1 MKLKLIPTLIMLS
14 RYAVYVLII
23 HSLFFSLVLANT
35 GTAQKSSSVREV
47 QFSLSA
53 GEYSVKEVFQLI
65 EKKSNFR
72 FAFDKND
79 LRSELSQKI
88 DLSGKEEAVSDILI
102 QISRTSGVR
111 FRQINDN
118 ITVSKHKDSNSEE
131 INVLITEDIDISGK
145 VTDESGDGLPGA
157 TILEKGTA
165 NGTTTDI
172 EGNYRLNT
180 SEDAI
185 IIISFVGYETQEV
198 PVNNQSSINI
208 QLTPDSEQLE
218 EVVVIGYG
226 TQRKSDLTGSVATVD
241 GGAIAERNPIQ
252 VSQALQGTIPG
263 VLVTRGAGS
272 APGSSATIRVRGIT
286 TIGSSEPLI
295 IVDGVPVDN
304 IDFVNSDD
312 IENIS
317 VLKDAASASIYGS
330 RAAAGVIL
338 VTTKRAK
345 KGQASFEY
353 TVQYGIEK
361 PTQLPDYVGPE
372 RYMEMINEQLW
383 NDNGNPSGGETPVYA
398 QDFID
403 DYVENNRTNPDEF
416 PITNW
421 TDLIL
426 NDHSTRVAHQ
436 LNFTVGNEKL
446 RTKGSFKYESS
457 DALWNKKKFERYTA
471 RINNDLDINKYLSTQ
486 FDVTFRHTI
495 NERPNIN
502 PIVRTHTAGPIY
514 AAMWSDGRVASGKQG
529 DNAWAAIEYGGFD
542 NQWDNQLLGKFALN
556 FMPFEGLKIS
566 AVVSPN
572 IAFTKTKVFEK
583 AIPTYTAQDPT
594 VFDTYIGG
602 FNTTSLFE
610 GNGEI
615 FRITN
620 QFLINYDKNFGQHN
634 LNLLAGFESF
644 SSSTENMGASR
655 VNYELSEY
663 PYLNLGPLDGR
674 DNYGSAFENAY
685 NSYFGRLIYDYKNK
699 YLLQA
704 NIRYDGSSR
713 FASDY
718 RWGAFPSVSAGWVL
732 SEEAFMEGVS
742 WLSFLKLRG
751 SWGQLGNERIGNYP
765 YQSTIAFNQNLFYMG
780 NNITSATT
788 AAQVA
793 YAIRDIS
800 WETTKTVDLGVD
812 ADFFGGR
819 LTFTGDYYQKTTS
832 DMLLDIEIPDYIGY
846 ENPQQNTGIME
857 TKGWEL
863 QVGWRDKIGE
873 VTYSVAAN
881 LSDYVSTMGDLGG
894 TQFLGNKIKQEGSEF
909 DEWYGYLSDGI
920 YQTQDEVDNSATL
933 NASVSPGD
941 IKYRDISGP
950 EGEPDGLIS
959 PEYDRTLLGGS
970 LPQYYYGGNI
980 NLNYK
985 NINLSVSFQGVGK
998 QNAYLSPDMIRPLLN
1013 GAQNVPALVDGN
1025 YWSMYNA
1032 VEQNT
1037 SVQYPRLSQV
1047 SNSSNYVLSDLWLF
1061 NGAYFRMK
1069 NITLSYSLPVGL
1081 IEKLKLQGVSIHGTA
1096 TDLFSINKYP
1106 KGWDPEAA
1114 ATIYP
1119 VTTTLMLGLSVKF

>member
-1 MKLKLIPTLIMLS
+1 MSKLCIYGMIIQLSMYTLAFALDGKAQQKSVNEIQVQLTFKEPVKLE
-14 RYAVYVLII
+14 R
-23 HSLFFSLVLANT
+23 VLAEVERSTDFYFAYMDEHLSTTSYKLSNVSRT
-35 GTAQKSSSVREV
+35 QTLGELLLTISKQTDLAFKRRNSNIYILKKESEDSEPVTEIMDQASTILGT
-47 QFSLSA
+47 
-53 GEYSVKEVFQLI
+53 
-65 EKKSNFR
+65 
-72 FAFDKND
+72 
-79 LRSELSQKI
+79 
-88 DLSGKEEAVSDILI
+88 VSDEN
-102 QISRTSGVR
+102 G
-111 FRQINDN
+111 
-118 ITVSKHKDSNSEE
+118 EP
-131 INVLITEDIDISGK
+131 
-145 VTDESGDGLPGA
+145 LPGA
-157 TILEKGTA
+157 TVLEKGTT
-165 NGTTTDI
+165 NGTTTDLD
-172 EGNYRLNT
+172 GKFQLNT
-180 SEDAI
+180 TDNAI
-185 IIISFVGYETQEV
+185 LVISFVGYETQEV

-208 QLTPDSEQLE
+208 QMTLDAEQLE

-226 TQRKSDLTGSVATVD
+226 TQKKSDLTGSVATVD
-241 GGAIAERNPIQ
+241 GGAITERNPIQ

-304 IDFVNSDD
+304 IDFVNSND
-312 IENIS
+312 IESIS

-345 KGQASFEY
+345 QGQASFEY

-361 PTQLPDYVGPE
+361 PTQLPDYVGPV

-383 NDNGNPSGGETPVYA
+383 NDNGNPSGGETPVYT
-398 QDFID
+398 QDFIN
-403 DYVENNRTNPDEF
+403 DYVDNNRTNPDEF

-421 TDLIL
+421 ADLIL
-426 NDHSTRVAHQ
+426 KDHSTRVAHQ
-436 LNFTVGNEKL
+436 LNFSMGNEKI

-457 DALWNKKKFERYTA
+457 DALWNNKNFERYTA

-486 FDVTFRHTI
+486 VDVTFRHTI

-514 AAMWSDGRVASGKQG
+514 AAMWSDGRVASAKQG
-529 DNAWAAIEYGGFD
+529 DNAWAAVEYGGFD
-542 NQWDNQLLGKFALN
+542 NQWDNQLLGKFAIN
-556 FMPFEGLKIS
+556 FMPLEGLKFS

-572 IAFTKTKVFEK
+572 ITLSKTKVFEK
-583 AIPTYTAQDPT
+583 AIPTYTAEDPT
-594 VFDTYIGG
+594 VFDTYIQD
-602 FNTTSLFE
+602 FNTTSLSE
-610 GNGEI
+610 GNSQTY
-615 FRITN
+615 RLTN
-620 QFLINYDKNFGQHN
+620 QFLINYNKNFGQHN

-655 VNYELSEY
+655 INYELSDY

-674 DNYGSAFENAY
+674 DNYGNAFENAY
-685 NSYFGRLIYDYKNK
+685 NSYFGRLIYDYNNK

-718 RWGAFPSVSAGWVL
+718 RWGAFPSLSAGWVV
-732 SEEAFMEGVS
+732 SEESFMDGVP

-788 AAQVA
+788 AAQIE

-800 WETTKTVDLGVD
+800 WETTKTVDFGID
-812 ADFFGGR
+812 ADFFGSR
-819 LTFTGDYYQKTTS
+819 LTLTADYYQKTTT

-846 ENPQQNTGIME
+846 DNPQQNTGVME

-863 QVGWRDKIGE
+863 QVGWRDKIGDI
-873 VTYSVAAN
+873 TYSVAAN

-894 TQFLGNKIKQEGSEF
+894 TQFLGNQIKQEGSEF

-941 IKYRDISGP
+941 IKYIDISGP
-950 EGEPDGLIS
+950 DGEPDGLIS

-970 LPQYYYGGNI
+970 LPRYYYGGNI

-985 NINLSVSFQGVGK
+985 SIDLSISFQGVGK
-998 QNAYLSPDMIRPLLN
+998 QSAYLSPDMIRPLLN
-1013 GAQNVPALVDGN
+1013 GAQNVPSLVDGN
-1025 YWSMYNA
+1025 YWSVYND
-1032 VEQNT
+1032 VEQNAGV
-1037 SVQYPRLSQV
+1037 SYPRLSQI
-1047 SNSSNYVLSDLWLF
+1047 SNGSNYVLSDLWLF

-1069 NITLSYSLPVGL
+1069 NITLSYSLPDGL
-1081 IEKLKLQGVSIHGTA
+1081 VEKLRLQGVSVHGTV
-1096 TDLFSINKYP
+1096 TDLFSLSKYP

-1119 VTTTLMLGLSVKF
+1119 VTTSFMVGLSVKF